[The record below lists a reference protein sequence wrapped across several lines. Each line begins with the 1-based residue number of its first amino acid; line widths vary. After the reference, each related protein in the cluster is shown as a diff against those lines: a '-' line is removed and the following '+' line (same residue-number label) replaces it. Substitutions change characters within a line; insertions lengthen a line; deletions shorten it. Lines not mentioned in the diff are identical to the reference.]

1 MQGRVAVSLVL
12 VLLVAGCCVP
22 PFSAFDVAAN
32 APATGGNGPR
42 VVTVDVRHT
51 DGSQPPATLVVF
63 WQVNPEADE
72 NASTVTLAA
81 MGLRST
87 DGHFIARVPRDRM
100 IGLAAATDRAHAEE
114 WSLMPAGPG
123 PDNVVLTAFDR
134 HRNGTIESRWGPA
147 AASAS
152 RLSPFY
158 FGDHPWDPNLLVFD
172 PDPELNAAYTMR
184 MSRLGANLTWT
195 NGVDGVAS
203 LGLLLT
209 HDETQEQNCSFQNSR
224 DEFGP
229 GTYTES
235 YDSTRPGVGFICLT
249 PPDHRNASALF
260 IGPGTDSAMV
270 APLGLP
276 YTITFE
282 AEFARQSTIES
293 LCEIYSGREI
303 KVQPVDPRSGDLGRP
318 RDANATDL
326 DPSMEDD
333 GWTGDTP
340 GPGFLVVAGILA
352 AAAVVVLRRRGDP

>member
-1 MQGRVAVSLVL
+1 MQGRFAISLVL
-12 VLLVAGCCVP
+12 ILLVAGCCAP

-32 APATGGNGPR
+32 APASGGNGPR
-42 VVTVDVRHT
+42 VINVDVRHT
-51 DGSQPPATLVVF
+51 DGSQPAATLIVF
-63 WQVNPEADE
+63 WQIDLEKDDT
-72 NASTVTLAA
+72 STVTLAA

-87 DGHFIARVPRDRM
+87 DGHFVARVPNDRM

-114 WSLMPAGPG
+114 WSLMPAGAG
-123 PDNVVLTAFDR
+123 PDNVVLTTFDR
-134 HRNGTIESRWGPA
+134 HRNGTIDSRWGPA

-158 FGDHPWDPNLLVFD
+158 FGNHPWDPNLLVFD
-172 PDPELNAAYTMR
+172 PDPEINAAYTLR
-184 MSRLGANLTWT
+184 MSRIGANLTWT

-229 GTYTES
+229 GTYTEP
-235 YDSTRPGVGFICLT
+235 YDSTRSGAGFICLT
-249 PPDHRNASALF
+249 PPDHRNASALY

-282 AEFARQSTIES
+282 AEFDRQSTIES
-293 LCEIYSGREI
+293 LCEIYAGREV
-303 KVQPVDPRSGDLGRP
+303 KVQRVDPRSGNLGRP

-326 DPSMEDD
+326 DQSEDEEA
-333 GWTGDTP
+333 WTGDTP
-340 GPGFLVVAGILA
+340 GPGFLAVAGILA
-352 AAAVVVLRRRGDP
+352 AAAVVVVRRRRDE